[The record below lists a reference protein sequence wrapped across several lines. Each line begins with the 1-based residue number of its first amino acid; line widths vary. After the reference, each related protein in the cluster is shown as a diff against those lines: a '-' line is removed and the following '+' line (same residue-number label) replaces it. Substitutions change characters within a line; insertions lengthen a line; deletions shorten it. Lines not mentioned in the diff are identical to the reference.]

1 MTYIKP
7 LPEADKWSG
16 PFVEAK
22 EGRLLAQQC
31 NSSKRFFFPPSPV
44 SPVTRD
50 GKLVMGRDLRQ
61 GAISSFVVMHQK
73 YFAGFGDEV
82 PYPVIEVEL
91 EEGVRLLSSIF
102 ELGERELVVGMPV
115 EVVFDKVTE
124 EVTLSF
130 GRRPEVENWS
140 RAVCPAPV
148 VHFERS
154 V

>member
-16 PFVEAK
+16 PFFAGAK
-22 EGRLLAQQC
+22 EGKLLAQQC

-50 GKLVMGRDLRQ
+50 GNWSWVELSGKGT
-61 GAISSFVVMHQK
+61 ISSFVVMHQK

-91 EEGVRLLSSIF
+91 EEGVRLLSSIV

-124 EVTLSF
+124 EVTLPKF
-130 GRRPEVENWS
+130 RP
-140 RAVCPAPV
+140 AA
-148 VHFERS
+148 
-154 V
+154 